1 MSTIFPERDGGS
13 RPTDP
18 SRETKAR
25 EATFSSTKVVVVP
38 GSSSMRAAREV
49 QAVTAGDRRELSVRI
64 GEELVRHLG
73 EVTVAD
79 IFVTSSTGELGPVR
93 AGAEG
98 QGLLVELER
107 RLMAGPGGA
116 RHVIPALMT
125 PGLVLPEVGRRGGP
139 ILWAPLLGKRSFLGA
154 LVAELS
160 PERSLSPQE
169 DLRLFNVV
177 ADLAAGILGLLSQR
191 EALGGSA
198 PGGWAER
205 DMAAARDV
213 QRSFLP
219 PLRLSFPGAKVRAS
233 YLPSLAV
240 GGDFFDVVDAG
251 EGRLVALIGDVAGK
265 GVPAALLMARV
276 GADARRLA
284 KTRIEPAQILT
295 DLNAVATHFRD
306 DSFVTVA
313 CMTIDVRR
321 RRVRMANAGH
331 LVPLRR
337 GRDGTLRP
345 LGFPS
350 GPPIG
355 MMPTHAYQQM
365 ETEVFAGDILVFAT
379 DGVLDVFEGQR
390 RPGATIGFSR
400 FADFLSSL
408 PHDLHALHDA
418 LERTVAATTRT
429 RDDVAVLG
437 IEITG

>member
-1 MSTIFPERDGGS
+1 MEAA
-13 RPTDP
+13 
-18 SRETKAR
+18 RETRVR

-38 GSSSMRAAREV
+38 GSSSLRAAREV

-73 EVTVAD
+73 DVAVAD
-79 IFVTSSTGELGPVR
+79 IFVTSPTGELAAVR

-107 RLMAGPGGA
+107 RLMAAPGGP
-116 RHVIPALMT
+116 RHLLPALMS
-125 PGLVLPEVGRRGGP
+125 PGLVLPEVGRRGGA
-139 ILWAPLLGKRSFLGA
+139 ILWSPLLGKRSFLGV
-154 LVAELS
+154 LVAELA

-177 ADLAAGILGLLSQR
+177 AELAAGILGLLSQR
-191 EALGGSA
+191 EVLGGIS
-198 PGGWAER
+198 GGAGWSER
-205 DMAAARDV
+205 DMASARDV

-219 PLRLSFPGAKVRAS
+219 PLRLAFPGAKARAS
-233 YLPSLAV
+233 YLPSHPV

-265 GVPAALLMARV
+265 GIPAALLMARV
-276 GADARRLA
+276 SADARRLA
-284 KTRIEPAQILT
+284 KARVEPAQILT
-295 DLNAVATHFRD
+295 ELNAAATHFRD

-313 CMTIDVRR
+313 CMTIDVRQ

-355 MMPTHAYQQM
+355 MIPTHAYQQM
-365 ETEVFAGDILVFAT
+365 EAEVFAGDILIFAT

-400 FADFLSSL
+400 FADFLTSL

-418 LERTVAATTRT
+418 VERTVAAATRS